1 MIKVISVLLLSLTS
15 LYATAESSPI
25 SEIPLFDCPA
35 VKLSANGKQLAKEN
49 HDRFAK
55 LCLVCDGEDC
65 AMRDWPADYETY
77 EALCRNTFCAPIQSK
92 RARLLDQSY
101 LGDHTIRFHYRI
113 SSAGEAELVKNTFLK
128 GGPDGKTA
136 QEVKKDYDKFL
147 KGYIQRNSYRPV
159 VIDGSTKSIINLVD
173 ERSFKVRQD

>member
-1 MIKVISVLLLSLTS
+1 MKALLVLLLSITS

-25 SEIPLFDCPA
+25 SEIPLFNCPA
-35 VKLSANGKQLAKEN
+35 VKLSASGKQLAKKN

-55 LCLVCDGEDC
+55 LCLVCDGDDC
-65 AMRDWPADYETY
+65 AMRAWPADYETY
-77 EALCRNTFCAPIQSK
+77 EDLCRNTFCAPVKSK

-101 LGDHTIRFHYRI
+101 LGDHTIRFHYQI
-113 SSAGEAELVKNTFLK
+113 SSAGEAELVENTFLK
-128 GGPDGKTA
+128 GAPDGKTEK
-136 QEVKKDYDKFL
+136 EVKKDYDKFL

-159 VIDGSTKSIINLVD
+159 VIDGSAKSIINLVD